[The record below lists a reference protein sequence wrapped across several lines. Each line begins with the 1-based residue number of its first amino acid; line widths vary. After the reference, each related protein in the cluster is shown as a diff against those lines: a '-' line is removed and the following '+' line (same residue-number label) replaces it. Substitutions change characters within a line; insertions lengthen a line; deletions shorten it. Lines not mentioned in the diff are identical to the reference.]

1 MKHVLDQ
8 DKLLLLSLMEIG
20 DTLKI
25 GMLKVDCVEYDRCF
39 MCCLEQCIIKDDSG
53 NNMYTEWSDF
63 MCPCNINSNRINEGR
78 KMFIIS

>member
-39 MCCLEQCIIKDDSG
+39 SCCLEQCAIKDARG
-53 NNMYTEWSDF
+53 NNMHTEWGGF
-63 MCPCNINSNRINEGR
+63 MCPCNVNSNRINKGR